1 MINGRLSIREDDATK
16 IVAQEIK
23 NFGEAKP
30 NMLILNITNSTEEQ
44 KAKLRGAIKF
54 FNGEQNNISVAI
66 KIGEDLKSCGAIYL
80 TDEILKVFEDIIG
93 KENCTI

>member
-1 MINGRLSIREDDATK
+1 
-16 IVAQEIK
+16 
-23 NFGEAKP
+23 
-30 NMLILNITNSTEEQ
+30 MLILNITSTSEEQ

-93 KENCTI
+93 KENCHQGRSLVTIFYIIV